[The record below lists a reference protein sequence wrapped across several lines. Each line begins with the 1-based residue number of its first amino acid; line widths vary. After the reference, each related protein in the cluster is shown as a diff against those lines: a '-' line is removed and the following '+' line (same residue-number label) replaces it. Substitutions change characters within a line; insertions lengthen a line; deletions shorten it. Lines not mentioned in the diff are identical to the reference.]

1 MSEVKTKIGLL
12 TINHKDWIF
21 TFENKKLNIN
31 FLDDCEKV
39 EINLTKKQIAN
50 EIKIAKDNYEREL
63 FEEFVEVLGNG
74 KFYMPFSE
82 FIPEKKV
89 TSTDHN
95 PDRDLDEVPF

>member
-1 MSEVKTKIGLL
+1 MAKPDFVQGIYCEPSNKDFVKVKMRMSVDRFQKFLEEPTVKE
-12 TINHKDWIF
+12 F
-21 TFENKKLNIN
+21 YNKNNGYLNMDI
-31 FLDDCEKV
+31 LESK
-39 EINLTKKQIAN
+39 
-50 EIKIAKDNYEREL
+50 
-63 FEEFVEVLGNG
+63 NG